1 MALLYDWG
9 FYVKPGRREGFL
21 GWLADNESRLVELA
35 PKNYE
40 YIGTYQSLSP
50 EPCDFHQVWRY
61 GSERPPDLRAAAAAH
76 HSGAFTDV
84 AREYLEFV
92 DTSREPEEEFR
103 LYRGAVEP
111 S

>member
-9 FYVKPGRREGFL
+9 FFIKPGRHDDFL
-21 GWLADNESRLVELA
+21 GWLAENEARLVELA

-40 YIGTYQSLSP
+40 YIGTYQLLSP

-61 GSERPPDLRAAAAAH
+61 GSERPPDLRAAAADS
-76 HSGAFTDV
+76 SGAFTAV
-84 AREYLEFV
+84 AREYLDFV
-92 DTSREPEEEFR
+92 DTSRSSEEEFR

-111 S
+111 A

>member
-9 FYVKPGRREGFL
+9 FYVKPGKRDEFL
-21 GWLADNESRLVELA
+21 AWLNENESRLVELA

-61 GSERPPDLRAAAAAH
+61 GSERPPDLRTAAAD

-84 AREYLEFV
+84 AREYLDFV
-92 DTSREPEEEFR
+92 DTTREAEEEFR
-103 LYRGAVEP
+103 LYRDAIEP

>member
-9 FYVKPGRREGFL
+9 FYVKSGRRDDFL
-21 GWLADNESRLVELA
+21 VWLAENESRLVELA

-50 EPCDFHQVWRY
+50 EPCDFHQIWRY
-61 GSERPPDLRAAAAAH
+61 GSERPPDLRAAAADN
-76 HSGAFTDV
+76 SGDFTQV
-84 AREYLEFV
+84 AREYLDFV
-92 DTSREPEEEFR
+92 DVSREHEEEFR
-103 LYRGAVEP
+103 LYRDAVEP

>member
-9 FYVKPGRREGFL
+9 FFIKPGRRDEFL
-21 GWLADNESRLVELA
+21 AWLAESESRLVELA

-40 YIGTYQSLSP
+40 YIGTYRSLSP

-61 GSERPPDLRAAAAAH
+61 GSERPPDLRAAAADS
-76 HSGAFTDV
+76 SGAFTDV
-84 AREYLEFV
+84 AREYLGFV
-92 DTSREPEEEFR
+92 DTSRESEEEFR

>member
-9 FYVKPGRREGFL
+9 FFIKPGKRDDFL
-21 GWLADNESRLVELA
+21 AWLAENESRLVDLA

-40 YIGTYQSLSP
+40 YIGTYRSLSP

-61 GSERPPDLRAAAAAH
+61 GSELPPDLRAAAAPDA
-76 HSGAFTDV
+76 SGAFTDI
-84 AREYLEFV
+84 AREYLDFV
-92 DTSREPEEEFR
+92 DTTREPEEEFH
-103 LYRGAVEP
+103 LYRDAVER

>member
-9 FYVKPGRREGFL
+9 FFIKAGKRDDFL
-21 GWLADNESRLVELA
+21 AWLAGNESRLVELA

-40 YIGTYQSLSP
+40 YIGTYRSLSP

-61 GSERPPDLRAAAAAH
+61 GSERPPDLRAAAAAQA
-76 HSGAFTDV
+76 GAFTEL
-84 AREYLEFV
+84 AREYLDFV

-103 LYRGAVEP
+103 LYRDAVEP

>member
-9 FYVKPGRREGFL
+9 FYVKPGRRDDFL
-21 GWLADNESRLVELA
+21 TWLEENESRLVELA

-40 YIGTYQSLSP
+40 YIGTFRLLSP

-61 GSERPPDLRAAAAAH
+61 GTERPPDLRAAAADS
-76 HSGAFTDV
+76 SGAFTEV
-84 AREYLEFV
+84 AREYLDFV
-92 DTSREPEEEFR
+92 DTGRESEEEFR
-103 LYRGAVEP
+103 LYRDAVDP

>member
-9 FYVKPGRREGFL
+9 FYIKPGRREGFL
-21 GWLADNESRLVELA
+21 GWLADNESRLAEFA

-61 GSERPPDLRAAAAAH
+61 GSERPPDLRAAAAAD
-76 HSGAFTDV
+76 HSGEFTDV

>member
-9 FYVKPGRREGFL
+9 FYVKQGRREDFL
-21 GWLADNESRLVELA
+21 RWLEENESRLVELA

-40 YIGTYQSLSP
+40 YIGTYRSLSP

-61 GSERPPDLRAAAAAH
+61 GSERPPDLRAAAAD

-84 AREYLEFV
+84 AREYLGFV
-92 DTSREPEEEFR
+92 DTSREQEEEFR
-103 LYRGAVEP
+103 LYRGAIEP
-111 S
+111 F